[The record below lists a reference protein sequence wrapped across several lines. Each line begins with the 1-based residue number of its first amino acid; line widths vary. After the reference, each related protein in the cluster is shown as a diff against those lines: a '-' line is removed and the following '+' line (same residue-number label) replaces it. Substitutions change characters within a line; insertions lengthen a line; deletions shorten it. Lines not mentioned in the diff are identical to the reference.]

1 MITEGLHNKDLE
13 YMVRPVISLDEYIS
27 KIDTTAIVV
36 GFYCDDRDS
45 ANDLNK
51 FIQRCPI
58 NLLDSEVSLSPNAQG
73 EYMVF
78 VEFLNNKNLINELKK
93 VFSHLK
99 NLTNINDWQIRYKTK
114 TYSIDNLQLSETLT
128 YNNIQ
133 RFDLI
138 ESISYNNKLIMKLK
152 NGYFVLENNI
162 IRKVIK

>member
-13 YMVRPVISLDEYIS
+13 YMIRPIISLDEYIS
-27 KIDTTAIVV
+27 KIDTTAIVA

-58 NLLDSEVSLSPNAQG
+58 NLLDSEVSLSPNAHG

-78 VEFLNNKNLINELKK
+78 VEFLNNKNLLNELKK
-93 VFSHLK
+93 LFSHLK
-99 NLTNINDWQIRYKTK
+99 NLTNIKDWQFRYKTK
-114 TYSIDNLQLSETLT
+114 IYSIDTLQLSENLT
-128 YNNIQ
+128 YNNIE

-138 ESISYNNKLIMKLK
+138 ESINHNNKLIMKLK